1 MSNTIEIPV
10 DIQYNTVICGRNGGN
25 ARGCR
30 EDRIVWSSRSPH
42 AEFTLRFFPLGLEN
56 AGATELEKL
65 FPWPFEEPRP
75 HDGIV
80 SPRIKFVGTLRHV
93 EEPLAF
99 KYTIAVGNWVLD
111 PIIIVDKKT

>member
-10 DIQYNTVICGRNGGN
+10 DIQHNTVICGRNGGN

-65 FPWPFEEPRP
+65 FPWPFEEP
-75 HDGIV
+75 
-80 SPRIKFVGTLRHV
+80 
-93 EEPLAF
+93 LAF